1 MRINNPLGRNRLR
14 FNIMGNDYRL
24 VARVDYS
31 QQFVTIRFI
40 GTHAKYDDINAGE
53 V

>member
-14 FNIMGNDYRL
+14 FKVMGNDYRL
-24 VARVDYS
+24 VAKVDYS

-40 GTHAKYDDINAGE
+40 GTHPEYDDINALE